1 MGDAA
6 NGRNGERHMI
16 PARLS
21 ALWVTLALACCAVA
35 LAGGYV
41 LSKPFEHGCAERA
54 CQELVRWLD
63 LDQEANLPTWFSTTL
78 WLFAGAIAGAV
89 GAEESKWRW
98 HWFAL
103 AALCGFMSLD
113 EASQF
118 HEIFGTMLGDQV
130 SANRFLFYNWIFYG
144 LAMVLAAGAVFLPF
158 LRAIPRSTALRFV
171 LAGAVFVSGAVGLE
185 MIGAA
190 SKTGAISL
198 VQGRLWIAQVA
209 VEESLEMAGVIL
221 LIRALLLYQK
231 ERGRAAIV

>member
-1 MGDAA
+1 MSDAA
-6 NGRNGERHMI
+6 NSRHGERDMI

-35 LAGGYV
+35 LTGGYV
-41 LSKPFEHGCAERA
+41 LSKPVEHVCADRA

-63 LDQEANLPTWFSTTL
+63 LDQEANLPTWFSSTL
-78 WLFAGAIAGAV
+78 WLVAGAIAGVV
-89 GAEESKWRW
+89 GAGESKWRW

-103 AALCGFMSLD
+103 GALCAFMSLD

-144 LAMVLAAGAVFLPF
+144 LAVVLAAGAAFLPF

-198 VQGRLWIAQVA
+198 VHGRLWIAQVA

-221 LIRALLLYQK
+221 LVRALLLYQN
-231 ERGRAAIV
+231 ERGKAEIV